1 MPAAG
6 SLVLATMIAAVPM
19 SASAG
24 VPGFG
29 SQFAAG
35 APRAAR
41 PPGPVSA
48 DTLPSATLETLDGEP
63 VELRSTI
70 DGPAVINFWATW
82 CGPCR
87 RELPELASLHG
98 QLESEGLQM
107 VGIAVSSGSSEEIRS
122 FAEKYGVDYLLL
134 RASREWARRHF
145 RMFGMPTT
153 IIVDSDGRIRERLVG
168 PQSAERL
175 RRALE
180 PLMSD

>member
-1 MPAAG
+1 MPTAG
-6 SLVLATMIAAVPM
+6 SLVLATMVAAVPTIT
-19 SASAG
+19 SAG
-24 VPGFG
+24 VPGSGSEFAFG
-29 SQFAAG
+29 G
-35 APRAAR
+35 GR
-41 PPGPVSA
+41 PQGPVSA
-48 DTLPSATLETLDGEP
+48 DTLPSATLENLDGEP
-63 VELRSTI
+63 VDLRSTI

-87 RELPELASLHG
+87 RELPELARLHG
-98 QLESEGLQM
+98 ELESEGLQM

-122 FAEKYGVDYLLL
+122 FAGKYGVDYLLL

-153 IIVDSDGRIRERLVG
+153 IIVDGDGRIRERLVG

-180 PLMSD
+180 PLIPG